1 MKNNIKILL
10 FNFIL
15 LSSIYAGSVSPVLG
29 IRFNDILASNDLQN
43 PTNSLGL
50 KMEVSE
56 GIYSGFDVSDGD
68 FRIFIERSN
77 MVFGMGN
84 NNQNQPQFTV
94 GGYYN
99 AFGNLTVTLEYVVNR
114 LTDADGG
121 GPETDPFEDRLRI
134 GLAVQF

>member
-1 MKNNIKILL
+1 MTNNIKILL
-10 FNFIL
+10 LNFFL
-15 LSSIYAGSVSPVLG
+15 LSSFIFAGSVSPVLG
-29 IRFNDILASNDLQN
+29 LRFNDILGSDDLQN
-43 PTNSLGL
+43 PTNTLGL
-50 KMEVSE
+50 KMEIEE

-99 AFGNLTVTLEYVVNR
+99 AFGNLMVTLDYVVNR
-114 LTDADGG
+114 LTDDGNG
-121 GPETDPFEDRLRI
+121 TDTPFEDQLRI

>member
-56 GIYSGFDVSDGD
+56 GVYSGFDVSDGD

-114 LTDADGG
+114 LTDADGD

>member
-29 IRFNDILASNDLQN
+29 LRFNDVLGSNDLQN

-56 GIYSGFDVSDGD
+56 GVYSGFDVSDGD
-68 FRIFIERSN
+68 FRIFVQRANAI
-77 MVFGMGN
+77 FGMGN
-84 NNQNQPQFTV
+84 NNLNQPQFTV
-94 GGYYN
+94 GGYYY
-99 AFGNLTVTLEYVVNR
+99 ALDNLSISLEYVINQ
-114 LTDADGG
+114 LTDSGG
-121 GPETDPFEDRLRI
+121 GNPFEDQLRI
-134 GLAVQF
+134 GLFVNF